1 MGYPVPQHGYPV
13 IEPKPSGATAIIA
26 GVLAVL
32 GGLVALTGL
41 VGGMIKWA
49 SLDSSF
55 LPALLGLVIS
65 ALLIALLLPGGILL
79 LLRKPVGRMLTIDGS
94 ALAIVL
100 YAAFFLITLF
110 GAHQSA
116 LAGFGDVGGIAA
128 LLFMLPAIA
137 TLILAIAK
145 PTARWVGTA
154 TPG

>member
-1 MGYPVPQHGYPV
+1 MGHPAPYHGYPV
-13 IEPKPSGATAIIA
+13 TEPKPSGATAITA

-32 GGLVALTGL
+32 GGLVALTGV
-41 VGGMIKWA
+41 VGGLIKWA
-49 SLDSSF
+49 SLDSPF
-55 LPALLGLVIS
+55 LPALIGLVSS

-100 YAAFFLITLF
+100 YAAFFLITLL
-110 GAHQSA
+110 GADQPA
-116 LAGFGDVGGIAA
+116 LAGFAAVGGLAA
-128 LLFMLPAIA
+128 LLFMVPAIA

-145 PTARWVGTA
+145 PTARWVRTA